1 MSDEV
6 YKNQKETKYH
16 GVGNVPFPNASPSI
30 KQREEQA
37 FYEVNSADGSFV
49 FHKLW
54 GSIKVIWKTLKR
66 KIFH

>member
-1 MSDEV
+1 MENEMGRDKPE
-6 YKNQKETKYH
+6 KKYN
-16 GVGNVPFPNASPSI
+16 GVSHIPFSHASPSI

-37 FYEVNSADGSFV
+37 FYEANSADSSFV
-49 FHKLW
+49 FHKIL